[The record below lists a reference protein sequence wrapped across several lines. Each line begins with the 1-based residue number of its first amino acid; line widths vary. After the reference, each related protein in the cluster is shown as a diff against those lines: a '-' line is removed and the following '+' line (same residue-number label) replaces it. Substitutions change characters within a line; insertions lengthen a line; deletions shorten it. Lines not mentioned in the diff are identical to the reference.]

1 MMYNKLLCEG
11 GEEIITTTLT
21 AGVDGGYGEP

>member
-21 AGVDGGYGEP
+21 AGEDEVRET